1 MIEDIQTDKNLS
13 ILTSAISKLASSE
26 AREQVYEAALERQ
39 DDLMKVASSS
49 FGLERDRKFP
59 LHTPEDAMVSK
70 VYFDDQQ
77 TKLAESD
84 RRAVGNKIEA
94 YLNLYSIP
102 ESMFETAQTKTADT
116 ADSPRYLL
124 PNLNDCP
131 VYTKDDLVEA
141 GEVFSKQASK
151 LSLPHRVEFAQ
162 NFCKLASE
170 WEYVPYPSD
179 IAKYAGVLDTDMAN
193 LSYMLEIRS
202 AAASQEG
209 QDGGMYTKLA
219 HSLLDVQEKPDREEL
234 TKLAHLI
241 HEIDTMYGF
250 DDERYDSKLPDAFSV
265 VFNKQAEDAP
275 SSKMDKSTVVARYGL
290 DALEAVEDEEGNI
303 DENKVKQIESK
314 YGKPSQ
320 SV

>member
-1 MIEDIQTDKNLS
+1 MVEDIQTDRDLGV
-13 ILTSAISKLASSE
+13 LTSAISKLASSE

-39 DDLMKVASSS
+39 DDLTKVASSA

-70 VYFDDQQ
+70 VYFDAQQ
-77 TKLAESD
+77 TKLAEGD
-84 RRAVGNKIEA
+84 RRAANNKIEA

-102 ESMFETAQTKTADT
+102 ENMFETAQTKTADT
-116 ADSPRYLL
+116 AGPRYLL

-131 VYTKDDLVEA
+131 VYSKEDLVNA
-141 GEVFSKQASK
+141 GEVFTKQASK

-202 AAASQEG
+202 AAATREG
-209 QDGGMYTKLA
+209 QDGEMYTKLA
-219 HSLLDVQEKPDREEL
+219 HSLLDVEEKPDKEEL

-250 DDERYDSKLPDAFSV
+250 DDEKYDTKLPDAFSV
-265 VFNKQAEDAP
+265 VFNKQADEAP

-303 DENKVKQIESK
+303 DEGKIKQLESK